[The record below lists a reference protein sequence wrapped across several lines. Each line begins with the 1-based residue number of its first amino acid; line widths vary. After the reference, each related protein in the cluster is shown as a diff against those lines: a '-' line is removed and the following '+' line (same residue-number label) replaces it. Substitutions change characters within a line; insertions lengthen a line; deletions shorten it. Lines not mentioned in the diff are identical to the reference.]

1 MEHVAT
7 HFVLQLSPRRLAM
20 GFSRYET
27 ETLMKSILTTAIVAL
42 SLAAASA
49 FAQDLSKATT
59 QADCEK
65 AGGSWDAQANG
76 CGEKSAKMG
85 EEEGTH
91 QGANLSATPRTTPK
105 RSTNRHLAIPPMID
119 DLMEFSYGT

>member
-65 AGGSWDAQANG
+65 AGGKWNAQTNG
-76 CGEKSAKMG
+76 CAEESAKMG
-85 EEEGTH
+85 KQEGTH
-91 QGANLSATPRTTPK
+91 EGANVG
-105 RSTNRHLAIPPMID
+105 AIPDHATQKVDPPERGD
-119 DLMEFSYGT
+119 NTTGN